1 MSTHRVV
8 SVEMG
13 KVRAGGHDTVVSV
26 STHAAV
32 AGIETRW
39 TLNAV
44 LKAMNSA
51 ERFYTEASNGRQARV
66 QRYLCA
72 KCRTEHIRT
81 HVSDVAIDDMQ
92 LHRSAHAVS

>member
-1 MSTHRVV
+1 MSTHRIV
-8 SVEMG
+8 SIEMG
-13 KVRAGGHDTVVSV
+13 KVRVGAHETVVSIN
-26 STHAAV
+26 TQANG
-32 AGIETRW
+32 AGIDTHW

-44 LKAMNSA
+44 LRAMSSA

-66 QRYLCA
+66 QRYACA

-92 LHRSAHAVS
+92 LHRGVHTAV